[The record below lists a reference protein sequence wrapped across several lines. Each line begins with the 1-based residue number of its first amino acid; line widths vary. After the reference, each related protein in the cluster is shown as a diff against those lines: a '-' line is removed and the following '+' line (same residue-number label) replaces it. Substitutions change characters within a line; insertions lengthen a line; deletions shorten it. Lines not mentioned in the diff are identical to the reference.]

1 MNRITKA
8 QLDSLVA
15 RINHALDVPCEA
27 YASERDANGGLIAN
41 AGTIYLASAYGGY
54 RLEQM
59 CKGGGSRDLLSTG
72 YESKRHVY
80 ATASAYLAGLESRQ

>member
-1 MNRITKA
+1 MMHRITKA

-15 RINHALDVPCEA
+15 RINHALGVSCDP
-27 YASERDANGGLIAN
+27 YASDGGW
-41 AGTIYLASAYGGY
+41 

-72 YESKRHVY
+72 YESKRHIY
-80 ATASAYLAGLESRQ
+80 AIASAYLAGLESRQ